1 MSFWWTEKTLFAN
14 IYPYLRQNLPV
25 QLHIQEILDNITT
38 KNREQENLHSIFYVQ
53 LIAVACLSY
62 HHANML
68 MFLSLLSDTVLS
80 LRQTTNCTY
89 RLVKNWITGDWVSKS
104 AMCLIKLCNSFDL
117 CLKMDAWTRCQ
128 NLLPDSILSVDWHFP
143 LSNYVSNV
151 KSLCSLTTKI
161 LHPIQNVQI
170 GKVWSH

>member
-1 MSFWWTEKTLFAN
+1 
-14 IYPYLRQNLPV
+14 
-25 QLHIQEILDNITT
+25 
-38 KNREQENLHSIFYVQ
+38 
-53 LIAVACLSY
+53 
-62 HHANML
+62 ML

-170 GKVWSH
+170 GKVWSHWVDWVQFYVAFSTK